1 MSAIRAG
8 ATAAVR
14 MNLSTF
20 RALKSRNFRRYFT
33 GQALSLLG
41 TWMQKTA
48 VSWVIYST
56 THSKLMLGLSVFAT
70 MFPAATFSLVG
81 GGVADR
87 YNRYR
92 VLLATQVLSMVQA
105 ALLTLLVYWRP
116 GSVWGIIGLSVVLGI
131 INGFDVPARQSLVH
145 ELVADKQDLPNALAL
160 NSSMVNLSKLLGPAI
175 AGFAIEHL
183 GATVC
188 FGLNTLS
195 FVAVI
200 GSLLAIERPTYVA
213 KPHQQN
219 ILGELKEGFQYVR
232 ATPNI
237 RFVILMLGLVS
248 LLALPFTT
256 LMPVYAKDVFHGT
269 ATTFGL
275 IDSAI
280 GLGAFVGAL
289 YLASRPPGTNLSR
302 VLTLNTFVFGAGLIL
317 FSHAP
322 YYWLALLFIAIGA
335 FGMMSQIT
343 ISNTL
348 LQTTADPAM
357 RGRVISFYVLAYTG
371 MVPLGSLLVGTL
383 SQHIGVQN
391 TVLMQGLLALGLS
404 GLHWRELHKLPAVP
418 TDLPPQAN
426 STQGLALSS

>member
-1 MSAIRAG
+1 
-8 ATAAVR
+8 

-20 RALKSRNFRRYFT
+20 RALRSRNFRLYFT

-48 VSWVIYST
+48 VSWVIYSL

-70 MFPAATFSLVG
+70 MFPAAAFSLVG

-92 VLLATQVLSMVQA
+92 VLLTTQVLSMGQA
-105 ALLTLLVYWRP
+105 ALLTLLVFGRP
-116 GSVWGIIGLSVVLGI
+116 NAVWGILGLSVVLGI

-145 ELVADKQDLPNALAL
+145 ELVEDKQDLPNALAL
-160 NSSMVNLSKLLGPAI
+160 NSSMVNLSKLIGPAV
-175 AGFAIEHL
+175 AGLAIETL
-183 GATVC
+183 GATTC
-188 FGLNTLS
+188 FALNTLS

-200 GSLLAIERPTYVA
+200 GSLLALKRPAYVA
-213 KPHQQN
+213 KPHPKN
-219 ILGELKEGFQYVR
+219 ILAELKEGFQYVR
-232 ATPNI
+232 HTSDI
-237 RFVILMLGLVS
+237 RFVLLMLALVS
-248 LLALPFTT
+248 LLVLPFTT
-256 LMPVYAKDVFHGT
+256 LMPVYAKDIFHGT

-289 YLASRPPGTNLSR
+289 YLASRPPGTNLHR
-302 VLTLNTFVFGAGLIL
+302 ILATNTLIFGAGLIL

-322 YYWLALLFIAIGA
+322 WYPLALGFLAVGA

-371 MVPLGSLLVGTL
+371 MMPLGSLLVGVVA
-383 SQHIGVQN
+383 QHLGVQN
-391 TVLMQGLLALGLS
+391 AVLAQGVLALGL
-404 GLHWRELHKLPAVP
+404 GALHWRALHQQPVVHPELPA
-418 TDLPPQAN
+418 QAN

>member
-1 MSAIRAG
+1 
-8 ATAAVR
+8 
-14 MNLSTF
+14 MNTSTF
-20 RALKSRNFRRYFT
+20 RALRSRNFRLYFT

-48 VSWVIYST
+48 VSWVIYAQT
-56 THSKLMLGLSVFAT
+56 NSKFMLGLSVFAT
-70 MFPAATFSLVG
+70 MFPAAAFSLVG

-92 VLLATQVLSMVQA
+92 VLLTTQVLSMVQA
-105 ALLTLLVYWRP
+105 ALLTLLVFGRP
-116 GSVWGIIGLSVVLGI
+116 GAVWGILGLSVVLGI

-145 ELVADKQDLPNALAL
+145 ELVEDKQDLPNALAL
-160 NSSMVNLSKLLGPAI
+160 NSSMVNLSKLIGPAV
-175 AGFAIEHL
+175 AGLAIEAL
-183 GATVC
+183 GATTC
-188 FGLNTLS
+188 FALNTLS

-200 GSLLAIERPTYVA
+200 GSLLAIKRPAYVA
-213 KPHQQN
+213 KPHAKN

-232 ATPNI
+232 TTPDI
-237 RFVILMLGLVS
+237 RYIILMLAAVS
-248 LLALPFTT
+248 LLVLPFTT
-256 LMPVYAKDVFHGT
+256 LMPVYAKDIFHGT

-275 IDSAI
+275 IDSSI
-280 GLGAFVGAL
+280 GLGAFIGAL
-289 YLASRPPGTNLSR
+289 YLASRPPGANLHQILATN
-302 VLTLNTFVFGAGLIL
+302 TLIFGAGLIL

-322 YYWLALLFIAIGA
+322 WYPLALAFIAVGA

-371 MVPLGSLLVGTL
+371 MVPLGSLLVGVAA
-383 SQHIGVQN
+383 QHIGVQN
-391 TVLMQGLLALGLS
+391 TVLVQGVLALGL
-404 GLHWRELHKLPAVP
+404 GALHWRSLHQQPAVRTELPA
-418 TDLPPQAN
+418 QAN

>member
-1 MSAIRAG
+1 
-8 ATAAVR
+8 

-20 RALKSRNFRRYFT
+20 RALKSRNFRLYFT

-48 VSWVIYST
+48 VSWVIYSL
-56 THSKLMLGLSVFAT
+56 THSKVMLGLSVFAT
-70 MFPAATFSLVG
+70 MFPAAAFSLVG

-87 YNRYR
+87 YNRYQ
-92 VLLATQVLSMVQA
+92 VLLTTQVASMVQA
-105 ALLTLLVYWRP
+105 VALTLLVWWQP
-116 GSVWGIIGLSVVLGI
+116 SNVWGIIGLSVVLGI

-145 ELVADKQDLPNALAL
+145 QLVADKADLPNALAL
-160 NSSMVNLSKLLGPAI
+160 NSSMVNLSKLIGPAV
-175 AGFAIEHL
+175 AGLAIETL
-183 GATVC
+183 GATTC
-188 FGLNTLS
+188 FALNAVS

-200 GSLLAIERPTYVA
+200 GSLLALRLPAYHA
-213 KPHQQN
+213 QPHPKN
-219 ILGELKEGFQYVR
+219 ILRELQEGFEYVR
-232 ATPNI
+232 HTPNI
-237 RFVILMLGLVS
+237 RFVVLMLGLVS

-256 LMPVYAKDVFHGT
+256 LMPVYAKDIFHGT

-280 GLGAFVGAL
+280 GAGAFVGAL
-289 YLASRPPGTNLSR
+289 YLASRPPGTNLNHILM
-302 VLTLNTFVFGAGLIL
+302 VNTFVFGVGLVL

-322 YYWLALLFIAIGA
+322 FYWLVLLCIALGA

-348 LQTTADPAM
+348 LQTTARPDM

-371 MVPLGSLLVGTL
+371 MVPLGSLLVGWA
-383 SQHIGVQN
+383 SQRLGVQN
-391 TVLMQGLLALGLS
+391 TVLLEGLLALALG
-404 GLHWRELHKLPAVP
+404 GLHWRELHRQPVVH

>member
-1 MSAIRAG
+1 
-8 ATAAVR
+8 
-14 MNLSTF
+14 
-20 RALKSRNFRRYFT
+20 
-33 GQALSLLG
+33 
-41 TWMQKTA
+41 
-48 VSWVIYST
+48 
-56 THSKLMLGLSVFAT
+56 
-70 MFPAATFSLVG
+70 VG

-92 VLLATQVLSMVQA
+92 VLLTTQVLSMVQA
-105 ALLTLLVYWRP
+105 ALLTLLVFGRP
-116 GSVWGIIGLSVVLGI
+116 DAVWGILGLSVVLGI

-145 ELVADKQDLPNALAL
+145 ELVEDKQDLPNALAL
-160 NSSMVNLSKLLGPAI
+160 NSSMVNLSKLIGPAV
-175 AGFAIEHL
+175 AGLAIETL

-200 GSLLAIERPTYVA
+200 GSLLAIKRPAYVA
-213 KPHQQN
+213 KPHAKN
-219 ILGELKEGFQYVR
+219 ILGELKEGFHYVR
-232 ATPNI
+232 TTPSI

-248 LLALPFTT
+248 LLVLPFTT
-256 LMPVYAKDVFHGT
+256 LMPVYAKDIFHGT

-275 IDSAI
+275 IDSSI

-289 YLASRPPGTNLSR
+289 YLASRPPGANLHRILATN
-302 VLTLNTFVFGAGLIL
+302 TLVFGAGLIL
-317 FSHAP
+317 FSHTP
-322 YYWLALLFIAIGA
+322 WYPLALAFIAVGA

-371 MVPLGSLLVGTL
+371 MVPLGSLLVGVV

-391 TVLMQGLLALGLS
+391 TVLAQGVLALGL
-404 GLHWRELHKLPAVP
+404 GALHWRALHQQPAVRTELPA
-418 TDLPPQAN
+418 QAN

>member
-1 MSAIRAG
+1 
-8 ATAAVR
+8 

-20 RALKSRNFRRYFT
+20 RALKSRNFRLYFM

-48 VSWVIYST
+48 VSWVVYSL
-56 THSKLMLGLSVFAT
+56 THSKLMLGVSVFAT
-70 MFPAATFSLVG
+70 MFPAAAFSLVG

-92 VLLATQVLSMVQA
+92 VLLTTQVLAMMQA
-105 ALLTLLVYWRP
+105 ALLTLVVFLRP
-116 GSVWGIIGLSVVLGI
+116 DSVWSIIGLSVLLGV

-145 ELVADKQDLPNALAL
+145 QLVENKDDLPNALAL

-175 AGFAIEHL
+175 AGLAIESL

-188 FGLNTLS
+188 FGLNALS

-200 GSLLAIERPTYVA
+200 GSLLALRLPTYA
-213 KPHQQN
+213 AQPHKKN
-219 ILGELKEGFQYVR
+219 ILGELKEGLGYLR

-237 RFVILMLGLVS
+237 RFTVLMLALVS

-256 LMPVYAKDVFHGT
+256 LMPVYAKDIFHGT

-280 GLGAFVGAL
+280 GAGAFVGAL
-289 YLASRPPGTNLSR
+289 YLASRPPGTNLHR
-302 VLTLNTFVFGAGLIL
+302 VLTFNTFVFGAGLIL

-322 YYWLALLFIAIGA
+322 FYWLALACIAVSA

-348 LQTTADPAM
+348 LQTTARPDM

-371 MVPLGSLLVGTL
+371 MVPLGSLLVGWL
-383 SQHIGVQN
+383 SQRIGVQN
-391 TVLMQGLLALGLS
+391 TVLLQGVAALGLG
-404 GLHWRELHKLPAVP
+404 GLHYRELHRQPVVH
-418 TDLPPQAN
+418 TSLPPQAN
-426 STQGLALSS
+426 SMQGLAMSS

>member
-1 MSAIRAG
+1 
-8 ATAAVR
+8 

-20 RALKSRNFRRYFT
+20 RALRSRNFRLYFT

-48 VSWVIYST
+48 VSWVIYSV
-56 THSKLMLGLSVFAT
+56 THSKFMLGLSVFAT
-70 MFPAATFSLVG
+70 MFPSAAFSLVG

-92 VLLATQVLSMVQA
+92 VLLTTQMLSMVQA
-105 ALLTLLVYWRP
+105 ALLTLLVFGRP
-116 GSVWGIIGLSVVLGI
+116 DAVWGILGLSVVLGI

-145 ELVADKQDLPNALAL
+145 ELVEDKQDLPNALAL
-160 NSSMVNLSKLLGPAI
+160 NSSMVNLSKLIGPAV
-175 AGFAIEHL
+175 AGLAIEAL
-183 GATVC
+183 GATTC
-188 FGLNTLS
+188 FALNTVS

-200 GSLLAIERPTYVA
+200 GSLLALKRPVYVA
-213 KPHQQN
+213 KLHQKN

-232 ATPNI
+232 DTAEI
-237 RFVILMLGLVS
+237 RFVLLMLALVS
-248 LLALPFTT
+248 LLVLPFTT
-256 LMPVYAKDVFHGT
+256 LMPVYAKDIFHGT

-275 IDSAI
+275 IDSSI

-289 YLASRPPGTNLSR
+289 YLASRPPGANLHRILATN
-302 VLTLNTFVFGAGLIL
+302 TLIFGTGLIL
-317 FSHAP
+317 FSHTP
-322 YYWLALLFIAIGA
+322 WYPLALAFISVGA

-371 MVPLGSLLVGTL
+371 MVPLGSLLVGVVA
-383 SQHIGVQN
+383 QHIGVQN
-391 TVLMQGLLALGLS
+391 AVLAQGVLALGL
-404 GLHWRELHKLPAVP
+404 GALHWRALHRQPAVHTELPA
-418 TDLPPQAN
+418 QAN

>member
-1 MSAIRAG
+1 
-8 ATAAVR
+8 
-14 MNLSTF
+14 MNISTF
-20 RALKSRNFRRYFT
+20 RALRSRNFRLYFT

-48 VSWVIYST
+48 VSWVIYAQT
-56 THSKLMLGLSVFAT
+56 NSKFMLGLSVFAT
-70 MFPAATFSLVG
+70 MFPSAAFSLVG

-92 VLLATQVLSMVQA
+92 VLLTTQVLSMVQA
-105 ALLTLLVYWRP
+105 ALLTLLVVGRP
-116 GSVWGIIGLSVVLGI
+116 DAVWGILGLSVVLGI

-145 ELVADKQDLPNALAL
+145 ELVEDKQDLPNALAL
-160 NSSMVNLSKLLGPAI
+160 NSSMVNLSKLIGPAV
-175 AGFAIEHL
+175 AGLAIETL

-200 GSLLAIERPTYVA
+200 GSLLAIKRPAYVA
-213 KPHQQN
+213 KPHAKN
-219 ILGELKEGFQYVR
+219 ILGELKEGFHYVR
-232 ATPNI
+232 TTPSI

-248 LLALPFTT
+248 LLVLPFTT
-256 LMPVYAKDVFHGT
+256 LMPVYAKDIFHGT

-275 IDSAI
+275 IDSSI

-289 YLASRPPGTNLSR
+289 YLASRPPGANLHRILATN
-302 VLTLNTFVFGAGLIL
+302 TLVFGAGLIL
-317 FSHAP
+317 FSHTP
-322 YYWLALLFIAIGA
+322 WYPLALAFIAVGA

-371 MVPLGSLLVGTL
+371 MVPLGSLLVGVV

-391 TVLMQGLLALGLS
+391 TVLAQGVLALGL
-404 GLHWRELHKLPAVP
+404 GALHWRALHQQPAVRTELPA
-418 TDLPPQAN
+418 QAN